1 MSKRNNNMTT
11 RSECKKV
18 KWSRGIRPEDKDF
31 ETFPLLMGALFEKIS
46 NQMENKVPSWDD
58 SIDDYIDWSNA
69 SPQPDPTASLQK
81 QGLYSEYT
89 MSLSLCKKSNLA
101 ERTGREVSTAIQSP
115 WVTVKKSAL
124 ENAGLGLF
132 AARRFEKNEVVTIY
146 HAPKKSKQP
155 IDDAY
160 AMKYRGWYHTVP
172 VGHNEM
178 PPYYMGAHFINDATY
193 NCEDTKRKG
202 LERSNNCTLEGLLV
216 KARGEIRR
224 GKEIKVSYYGGSE

>member
-1 MSKRNNNMTT
+1 MSKRNNNMRT
-11 RSECKKV
+11 RSVSKKV
-18 KWSRGIRPEDKDF
+18 KWSRNIRRKDF
-31 ETFPLLMGALFEKIS
+31 KTFPLLLGALFDKIS
-46 NQMENKVPSWDD
+46 NQMEKQVPSWDD

-89 MSLSLCKKSNLA
+89 MSLSLCKKSHLA
-101 ERTGREVSTAIQSP
+101 ERTGREVSTAVKTP

-160 AMKYRGWYHTVP
+160 AMKYHGWYHTVP
-172 VGHNEM
+172 VRDNEM

-193 NCEDTKRKG
+193 NCEDSKRKG
-202 LERSNNCTLEGLLV
+202 LECRNNYKLESLLV
-216 KARGEIRR
+216 KIRGEIRR
-224 GKEIKVSYYGGSE
+224 GEKIKVTYYRGSE

>member
-1 MSKRNNNMTT
+1 MSKRNNNIRT
-11 RSECKKV
+11 RSVSKKV
-18 KWSRGIRPEDKDF
+18 KWSRNIRRKDF
-31 ETFPLLMGALFEKIS
+31 KTFPLLLGALFDKIS
-46 NQMENKVPSWDD
+46 NQMEKQVPSWDD

-89 MSLSLCKKSNLA
+89 MSLSLCKKSHLA
-101 ERTGREVSTAIQSP
+101 ERTGREVSTAVKTP

-132 AARRFEKNEVVTIY
+132 AARRFEKDEVVTIY
-146 HAPKKSKQP
+146 HAKQP

-160 AMKYRGWYHTVP
+160 AMKYHGWYHTVP
-172 VGHNEM
+172 VRDNEM

-193 NCEDTKRKG
+193 NCEDSKRKG

-216 KARGEIRR
+216 KARGEIKR
-224 GKEIKVSYYGGSE
+224 GEEIKVTYYGGSE

>member
-11 RSECKKV
+11 RSVCKKV
-18 KWSRGIRPEDKDF
+18 KYSRGIRPKDKDF

-46 NQMENKVPSWDD
+46 NQMEQQVPSWDD

-89 MSLSLCKKSNLA
+89 MSLSLCKKSHLA
-101 ERTGREVSTAIQSP
+101 ERTGREVSTAVKTP

-160 AMKYRGWYHTVP
+160 AMKYHGWYHTVP
-172 VGHNEM
+172 VGDN
-178 PPYYMGAHFINDATY
+178 
-193 NCEDTKRKG
+193 
-202 LERSNNCTLEGLLV
+202 
-216 KARGEIRR
+216 
-224 GKEIKVSYYGGSE
+224 

>member
-18 KWSRGIRPEDKDF
+18 KWSRGIRQEDKDF
-31 ETFPLLMGALFEKIS
+31 ETFPLLMGALFIKIS
-46 NQMENKVPSWDD
+46 NQMENRVPSWDD

-89 MSLSLCKKSNLA
+89 MSLSLCKKSHLA
-101 ERTGREVSTAIQSP
+101 ERTGRGVSTAVKTP

-172 VGHNEM
+172 VGDNEM

-193 NCEDTKRKG
+193 NCEDSKRKY
-202 LERSNNCTLEGLLV
+202 LEQKNNCTLEGLLV

-224 GKEIKVSYYGGSE
+224 GEEIKVSYYGGS

>member
-1 MSKRNNNMTT
+1 MSKRNNNMRT
-11 RSECKKV
+11 RSVCKRV
-18 KWSRGIRPEDKDF
+18 KWSGGIRTQDKDF

-46 NQMENKVPSWDD
+46 NQMEQQVPSWDD

-89 MSLSLCKKSNLA
+89 MSLSLCKKSHLA
-101 ERTGREVSTAIQSP
+101 ERTGKDVSTAVKTP

-132 AARRFEKNEVVTIY
+132 SERRFEKDEVITIY
-146 HAPKKSKQP
+146 NAPKKSKQP

-160 AMKYRGWYHTVP
+160 AIKYHGWYHTVP
-172 VGHNEM
+172 VRDNEM

-193 NCEDTKRKG
+193 NCEDTKRKD

-216 KARGEIRR
+216 TANVEIRR
-224 GKEIKVSYYGGSE
+224 GEEMKVSY

>member
-11 RSECKKV
+11 RSVCKKV
-18 KWSRGIRPEDKDF
+18 KYSRGIRTKDKDF

-46 NQMENKVPSWDD
+46 DQMGKKVPSWDD

-89 MSLSLCKKSNLA
+89 MSPSLCKKSHLA
-101 ERTGREVSTAIQSP
+101 ERTGKDVSTVVKTP

-132 AARRFEKNEVVTIY
+132 AARRFEKDEVVTIY

-155 IDDAY
+155 TDDAY
-160 AMKYRGWYHTVP
+160 AMKYHG
-172 VGHNEM
+172 
-178 PPYYMGAHFINDATY
+178 
-193 NCEDTKRKG
+193 
-202 LERSNNCTLEGLLV
+202 
-216 KARGEIRR
+216 
-224 GKEIKVSYYGGSE
+224 

>member
-11 RSECKKV
+11 RSVCKRGKY
-18 KWSRGIRPEDKDF
+18 SRGIPTQDKDF
-31 ETFPLLMGALFEKIS
+31 DTFQLLMGALFEKIS
-46 NQMENKVPSWDD
+46 NQMENKKPSWDD

-89 MSLSLCKKSNLA
+89 MSLSLCKKSHLA
-101 ERTGREVSTAIQSP
+101 ERTGREVSTAVKTP

-160 AMKYRGWYHTVP
+160 AMKYNGWYHTVP
-172 VGHNEM
+172 VGDNEM

-193 NCEDTKRKG
+193 NCEDSKRKG

-216 KARGEIRR
+216 KATGEIRR
-224 GKEIKVSYYGGSE
+224 GEEIKVSYYGGSE

>member
-1 MSKRNNNMTT
+1 MTT
-11 RSECKKV
+11 LIGLMRVHSQIQLQVCKSK
-18 KWSRGIRPEDKDF
+18 
-31 ETFPLLMGALFEKIS
+31 A
-46 NQMENKVPSWDD
+46 
-58 SIDDYIDWSNA
+58 YIQST
-69 SPQPDPTASLQK
+69 QC
-81 QGLYSEYT
+81 
-89 MSLSLCKKSNLA
+89 LSLRKKSHLA
-101 ERTGREVSTAIQSP
+101 ERTGKDVSTAVKTL

-160 AMKYRGWYHTVP
+160 AMKYGKWYHTVP
-172 VGHNEM
+172 VRDNEM

-193 NCEDTKRKG
+193 NCEDSKRKN

-216 KARGEIRR
+216 KATGEIRR
-224 GKEIKVSYYGGSE
+224 GEEIKVSYYGGSE